1 MKGARLLDGTL
12 RNFPPSV
19 LLAMRHALV
28 LSWARLGNRFDSE
41 DPPSTARL
49 TLANI
54 IVGLAEHDAQTLP
67 RWHGKPLTSSF
78 SRRRDSYTRGAA
90 HRDDACTLRSTH
102 VEEPSQNEL
111 VLRE

>member
-12 RNFPPSV
+12 RDFRPSV

-41 DPPSTARL
+41 DSPSTARL

-54 IVGLAEHDAQTLP
+54 IVGLAEHDAT
-67 RWHGKPLTSSF
+67 
-78 SRRRDSYTRGAA
+78 DSAEMARQAL
-90 HRDDACTLRSTH
+90 DLFLL
-102 VEEPSQNEL
+102 SQK
-111 VLRE
+111 R